1 LLKGR
6 AEELKVGL
14 EKTYIPAHDP
24 KVRDLLAL
32 HPEIDSLRADTQELS
47 SLADCPR
54 ILIIK
59 MKIGVGT
66 VHNQA
71 IVGCPIVYA
80 SCRMVCTIGAKDS

>member
-1 LLKGR
+1 LSKGR
-6 AEELKVGL
+6 AEALKVGL
-14 EKTYIPAHDP
+14 EEAYISTHHPE
-24 KVRDLLAL
+24 VRDLLAL

-54 ILIIK
+54 IFVIK

-66 VHNQA
+66 LHNQA

-80 SCRMVCTIGAKDS
+80 SCRVVCTIGIRSS